1 MGELFGTDG
10 VRGIANTELSA
21 HLALKLGAASA
32 YVLRR
37 KHEGAKILVGRDP
50 RISGDI
56 LESDETPVEGVL
68 VSADNG
74 GGSDIT
80 DVNGYYEI
88 SVPNDWSGTVTPT
101 KTNYTFTPTSR
112 SYTNVIADIPDQNY
126 TGTLMTLTI
135 SGTTGVQGVV
145 LEGLPGNPVTS
156 AGGSYKAY
164 EYTES
169 VSFCGRVC
177 HEVMDPEYTTY
188 LNGPHAR
195 VGCVEC
201 HIGEGAEWYVRSKIS
216 GAYQVYSVLFN
227 KYPAPIPTP
236 IENLRPARETCE
248 RCHWPAKFHGDQMW
262 EVSRYLNDEE
272 NTRWRI
278 QLVMKTGGGDETT
291 GQIRGIHWHIAQKVE
306 YVPTD
311 SARMDI
317 REVRLHQA
325 DGTVEVYQ
333 SMYNPLSEEE
343 RAALPAEEIRTM
355 DCMDCHNRPSHQY
368 LSPRRAMDYGLETE
382 LLPRDLPYL
391 KRVGTN
397 LLASEYISR
406 EDGLQAIERGL
417 VSFYEEN
424 HPDVVSTRQEDLA
437 NAVAGVQQMFE
448 MNFFPAM
455 KAQWSAYPTHIGHQ
469 EFPGCYRCHN
479 GSFVSEE
486 GKVIRNDC
494 QLCHVILAQGPD
506 VSIYEG
512 VGDGITEF
520 KHPEDIYEAW
530 REMACHEC
538 HTGGEYY

>member
-1 MGELFGTDG
+1 MRRYPRYVYNPISL
-10 VRGIANTELSA
+10 I
-21 HLALKLGAASA
+21 GAALA
-32 YVLRR
+32 VAMLF
-37 KHEGAKILVGRDP
+37 AIILVFVVDVTSEEPSPYIG
-50 RISGDI
+50 I
-56 LESDETPVEGVL
+56 LGFAVL
-68 VSADNG
+68 PLPLIIGLLLIPG
-74 GGSDIT
+74 GMWLEWSRERKGASKAKGLPTLDMNRPEHRTAFIT
-80 DVNGYYEI
+80 FV
-88 SVPNDWSGTVTPT
+88 
-101 KTNYTFTPTSR
+101 
-112 SYTNVIADIPDQNY
+112 
-126 TGTLMTLTI
+126 TGTIILLLLT
-135 SGTTGVQGVV
+135 
-145 LEGLPGNPVTS
+145 

-201 HIGEGAEWYVRSKIS
+201 HIGEGAEWYARSKIS
-216 GAYQVYSVLFN
+216 GVYQFYSVLFN

-262 EVSRYLNDEE
+262 GVSRYLNDEE

-278 QLVMKTGGGDETT
+278 QLVMKTGGADETT

-311 SARMDI
+311 STRMDI
-317 REVRLHQA
+317 REVRLHRA

-343 RAALPAEEIRTM
+343 RAALPTEEIRTM

-368 LSPRRAMDYGLETE
+368 LSPRRAMDYGLETK

-406 EDGLQAIERGL
+406 EEGFQAIESGL
-417 VSFYEEN
+417 ISFYEEN
-424 HPDVVSTRQEDLA
+424 HPEVVSTRQDDLA

-455 KAQWSAYPTHIGHQ
+455 KARWSAYPTHIGHQ

-479 GSFVSEE
+479 GAMVSEE
-486 GKVIRNDC
+486 GEIIRNDC

-506 VSIYEG
+506 VSVYEG
-512 VGDGITEF
+512 RGEGITEF

-538 HTGGEYY
+538 HTGGEYF